1 MTAEPLAAALPRDP
15 LPLRWL
21 VALLV
26 LVPLAGWLS
35 GWLGERSAMA
45 EVTAVAAARADL
57 YRTLLLRELDRP
69 AGVPLTLSQAPL
81 VGQVLRGQ
89 GGAGAVAELNHRLA
103 DLVHRADLTDLYV
116 MDRRGL
122 TLAASNSDSD
132 TSFVGKDFSFRAYFV
147 QAVRGEVGHEF
158 ALGATSGVP
167 GYYLAQPV
175 EEDGAVIGVVVAKI
189 ELARLERLWA
199 DNPERLLLA
208 DADGKVLLTD
218 DPALR
223 FQPMPAVGPGYYA
236 LQTELPGQ
244 QWRLTILT
252 PTSPARNR
260 RWAWAVMGGV
270 GMLALLLISYAAAE
284 RRRGALAFAAYER
297 EARAR
302 LEEELKLRTA
312 ELVQAAKLATIG
324 QMATGMVHEINQPLA
339 AIRSF
344 AGNAQRFMELGNLDR
359 VGQNLTEIAG
369 QVDRL
374 ATITHRLKGFARRPD
389 RELAAVPLTP
399 AVERV
404 LAMVGPRLREQGV
417 TVDVD
422 YGLRA
427 VAVRA
432 EQVRLEQVLLNLLT
446 NALDAMKRQEYGAVF
461 IRIEPGASRTRLSVA
476 DTGPGIAPQVLP
488 DLFEPFTT
496 TKVAG
501 EGLGLGLSIAA
512 AILRDFGGTL
522 TASNRAE
529 GGAVFTLDLATAELA

>member
-1 MTAEPLAAALPRDP
+1 MTAEPVAPPPPRLPLPWLAA
-15 LPLRWL
+15 L
-21 VALLV
+21 VV

-69 AGVPLTLSQAPL
+69 AGVPLALAQAPPVL
-81 VGQVLRGQ
+81 EVLRGR
-89 GGAGAVAELNHRLA
+89 GGADAVDGLNRRLA
-103 DLVHRADLTDLYV
+103 DLVRRGDLTDLYV
-116 MDRRGL
+116 MDRRGM
-122 TLAASNSDSD
+122 TLAASNAASD

-147 QAVRGEVGHEF
+147 QAMQGQVGHEF
-158 ALGATSGVP
+158 ALGAASHVP

-175 EEDGAVIGVVVAKI
+175 EDGGAVIGAVVAKI
-189 ELARLERLWA
+189 ELARLERLWG
-199 DNPERLLLA
+199 DNPERLFLV
-208 DADGKVLLTD
+208 DGDHRVLLTD
-218 DPALR
+218 DPDLR
-223 FQPMPAVGPGYYA
+223 FRPMPLVGAGYHAVE
-236 LQTELPGQ
+236 TELPGQ
-244 QWRLTILT
+244 QWRLAILT
-252 PTSPARNR
+252 PTTAARNR
-260 RWAWAVMGGV
+260 RWSWAVIGAI
-270 GMLALLLISYAAAE
+270 GMLALLLISHAAAE

-302 LEEELKLRTA
+302 LEDELKLRTA

-344 AGNAQRFMELGNLDR
+344 AGNAQRFMELGRLDR

-374 ATITHRLKGFARRPD
+374 AVITRRLKGFARRPGS
-389 RELAAVPLTP
+389 ELAAVPLAP

-422 YGLRA
+422 YGLRP

-461 IRIEPGASRTRLSVA
+461 VRIEPGSVRTRLSVA
-476 DTGPGIAPQVLP
+476 DTGPGIAAEMLP
-488 DLFEPFTT
+488 DLFEPFAT
-496 TKVAG
+496 TKPTG

-522 TASNRAE
+522 TAANRAE